1 MTNLYNEYLT
11 GIYSAYDNG
20 YDGYWLLEYEFP
32 NAIKLRV
39 LFGRSWD
46 SFELLHNGKKIN
58 LRDEDYFY
66 RWASFNITTADKFFE
81 RVKNL
86 GISEEI
92 EYTEKSLMDEHLLI
106 NCKYDGDDWLFV
118 ILKHKKAPYLW
129 VLFWYKKIWRKP
141 IFTGGIPQLSSAMSS
156 LTSVFGMG
164 TGGTSHSS
172 SPEMLC
178 V

>member
-20 YDGYWLLEYEFP
+20 YEGYWLLEYEFP

-39 LFGRSWD
+39 LFGRNWD
-46 SFELLHNGKKIN
+46 SFELLHNGKKIS
-58 LRDEDYFY
+58 LSDEDYFY

-106 NCKYDGDDWLFV
+106 NCKYNGDD
-118 ILKHKKAPYLW
+118 
-129 VLFWYKKIWRKP
+129 
-141 IFTGGIPQLSSAMSS
+141 
-156 LTSVFGMG
+156 
-164 TGGTSHSS
+164 
-172 SPEMLC
+172 
-178 V
+178 